1 MACSRALISLLF
13 AFAAGLFAPLASAGV
28 LETNT
33 PGELRV
39 AYRTDDKPVSFLQDG
54 KPTGFLIDLENAIAR
69 RLGLKVT
76 YVSTTFAAM
85 VPAVQNHQYD
95 TAAFGVLVTPERQ
108 AVVDFTTPVGYG
120 QAQLVSRKDAPLEKI
135 EGAGGKTVAVTRGSA
150 LIPVLQKIAPQVTIK
165 EFPNIA
171 SSANA
176 LLARQVDGLFTGN
189 ATATRLVKQ
198 HPEFTASQTVES
210 GVNAMP
216 VAKDRPQLLAAID
229 KALASV
235 MEDGT
240 YTRLFVKWNPPTV
253 TIPDRLFSD
262 YPGMPRPSPRMTGAA
277 K

>member
-1 MACSRALISLLF
+1 MACSRALISLPIAL
-13 AFAAGLFAPLASAGV
+13 AIGLLAPLASAGA

-54 KPTGFLIDLENAIAR
+54 KPTGFLVDLENAIAR
-69 RLGLKVT
+69 RLALKVT

-85 VPAVQNHQYD
+85 VPAVENHQYD
-95 TAAFGVLVTPERQ
+95 TAAFGVLVTPKRQ

-120 QAQLVSRKDAPLEKI
+120 QAQLVSRKSAPLEKI
-135 EGAGGKTVAVTRGSA
+135 EGASGKAVAVTRGSA
-150 LIPVLQKIAPQVTIK
+150 LIPLLQKIAPQVTIK
-165 EFPNIA
+165 EFPNVA
-171 SSANA
+171 SSTNA
-176 LLARQVDGLFTGN
+176 LLAGQVDGLFTGN
-189 ATATRLVKQ
+189 ATATHLVAQ
-198 HPEFTASQTVES
+198 HSELTASQTVES
-210 GVNAMP
+210 GINAMP
-216 VAKDRPQLLAAID
+216 VAKDRPQLLAAIN

-262 YPGMPRPSPRMTGAA
+262 YPGMPRPSPRTTGAA